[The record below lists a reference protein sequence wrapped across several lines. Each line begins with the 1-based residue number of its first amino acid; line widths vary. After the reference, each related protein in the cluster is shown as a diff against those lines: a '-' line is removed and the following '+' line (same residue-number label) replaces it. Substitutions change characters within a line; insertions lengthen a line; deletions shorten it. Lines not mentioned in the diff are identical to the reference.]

1 MKYKSRWIILSLAV
15 ITLFNLF
22 FQYSVYQKT
31 LNLFWSTSDDKEYLH
46 STINSM
52 IFVFQGFS
60 IFASLIAILIGSLV
74 ISFIGFLL
82 DIKKTRKD
90 YLFVYTL
97 TSLFVSFKV
106 VLTGA
111 INLSGLTTDTN
122 DIVILGNQSVLS
134 QVLDPFLWLGVVLFF
149 LLGIKTL
156 SSSKNKVFILT
167 LVYLSLKS
175 INILSSYFLHYIV

>member
-74 ISFIGFLL
+74 ISFI
-82 DIKKTRKD
+82 
-90 YLFVYTL
+90 V
-97 TSLFVSFKV
+97 
-106 VLTGA
+106 
-111 INLSGLTTDTN
+111 
-122 DIVILGNQSVLS
+122 
-134 QVLDPFLWLGVVLFF
+134 FF
-149 LLGIKTL
+149 
-156 SSSKNKVFILT
+156 
-167 LVYLSLKS
+167 
-175 INILSSYFLHYIV
+175 